1 MIVFTHLTSLFP
13 KKVSKV
19 YGLNPDGTLRKG
31 ETSANISEA
40 AVKTVSVA
48 NMHEF
53 AEVLSEL
60 GSSHCLIYG
69 IPTGGQT
76 KLVTKKRWNSLGKPA
91 EIIPRSA
98 DSFVWPAGAGV
109 MMLDYDAPKDGG
121 VPCLLRKSNPSST
134 KP

>member
-48 NMHEF
+48 IVREF
-53 AEVLSEL
+53 SEVVIRTAFKSLSDL
-60 GSSHCLIYG
+60 RDPHRRASS
-69 IPTGGQT
+69 
-76 KLVTKKRWNSLGKPA
+76 KLVTKKRWNSLGKPR
-91 EIIPRSA
+91 RSFLA
-98 DSFVWPAGAGV
+98 AQIHLFGRLAQE
-109 MMLDYDAPKDGG
+109 
-121 VPCLLRKSNPSST
+121 
-134 KP
+134 